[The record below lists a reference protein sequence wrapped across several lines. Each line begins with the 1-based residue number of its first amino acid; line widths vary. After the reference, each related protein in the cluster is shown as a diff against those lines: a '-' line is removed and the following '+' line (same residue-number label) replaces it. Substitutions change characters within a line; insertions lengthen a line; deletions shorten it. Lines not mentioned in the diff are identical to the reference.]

1 MCGREQ
7 VFKPDLKEAS
17 EEADRRSGSRER
29 NTHRTAAEKVLD
41 AKYEANAGFESRK
54 ADDDRY
60 CCCHQSR
67 RGSMLKQNYFKE
79 FQTRATVVGQ
89 PS

>member
-7 VFKPDLKEAS
+7 VFKRDLK
-17 EEADRRSGSRER
+17 EADRRSGPRER

-41 AKYEANAGFESRK
+41 AKYEATAGFESRK

-60 CCCHQSR
+60 CCCHQLR

-79 FQTRATVVGQ
+79 FQTRAAAVGR